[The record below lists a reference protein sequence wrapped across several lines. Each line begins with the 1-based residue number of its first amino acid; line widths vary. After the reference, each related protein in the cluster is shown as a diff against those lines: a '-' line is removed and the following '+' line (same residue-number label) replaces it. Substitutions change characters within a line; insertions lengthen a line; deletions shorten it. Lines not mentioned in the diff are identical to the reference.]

1 MTDWT
6 KRRARKADVR
16 ARAEQPNHMFG
27 YCRVV
32 HCGKP
37 ARAGT
42 GDGLDMVFCR
52 AHADH
57 HARHGSP
64 YKASYTA
71 AELRPYRQEARQ
83 WLKANKGQPSVL
95 NAVMRVRGL
104 YQQAG
109 PHVEAFRLRG
119 LTPRE
124 RAWAAWSRLR
134 KASVDPLRVLEV
146 WLAVDAVIAADPQP
160 DNDPEFRRVQLAKL
174 VHRLA
179 SGTHKTW
186 PGAMGKTEEMH
197 VYPRSRGRVLRHI
210 GQDIEE
216 ALAGTVEQS
225 ELT

>member
-1 MTDWT
+1 MY
-6 KRRARKADVR
+6 
-16 ARAEQPNHMFG
+16 G

-32 HCGKP
+32 HCGKA

-42 GDGLDMVFCR
+42 GEGLDMVFCR
-52 AHADH
+52 SHADH
-57 HARHGSP
+57 YSRHGSP

-71 AELRPYRQEARQ
+71 AEMRPHRNEARK
-83 WLKANKGQPSVL
+83 WLKTNEAEPDVQRAL
-95 NAVMRVRGL
+95 LRVRGL

-124 RAWAAWSRLR
+124 RAWAAWARLR

-146 WLAVDAVIAADPQP
+146 WLAVDGVIAADPQP

-179 SGTHKTW
+179 SGTHKVW
-186 PGAMGKTEEMH
+186 PSPGGKVEEMH
-197 VYPRSRGRVLRHI
+197 FYPRSRGRVLRHL
-210 GQDIEE
+210 GQDLED
-216 ALAGTVEQS
+216 ALSFLKT
-225 ELT
+225 

>member
-1 MTDWT
+1 MADWN
-6 KRRARKADVR
+6 KRRARKAEVKE
-16 ARAEQPNHMFG
+16 RAEQPNHMYG

-42 GDGLDMVFCR
+42 GEGLDMVFCR

-57 HARHGSP
+57 YSRHGSP
-64 YKASYTA
+64 YKKSYTA
-71 AELRPYRQEARQ
+71 VELRPYREQARR
-83 WLKANKGQPSVL
+83 WLKERGAEPNVL
-95 NAVMRVRGL
+95 SALLRVRGL

-124 RAWAAWSRLR
+124 RAWAAWARLR
-134 KASVDPLRVLEV
+134 KASVDPLRVLEA
-146 WLAVDAVIAADPQP
+146 WLALNALIAADPQP

-179 SGTHKTW
+179 SGTHKAW
-186 PGAMGKTEEMH
+186 PSSGGRVEEMH
-197 VYPRSRGRVLRHI
+197 VYPRSRGRVLRHL
-210 GQDIEE
+210 GQDVED
-216 ALAGTVEQS
+216 ALGD
-225 ELT
+225 LTTANR